1 MAEEVVIMV
10 DGYVNIIFGTLD
22 KTLSTLPG
30 IFGAL
35 IILISGWILGRL
47 LGRGV
52 RILLTKLSEN
62 SRIKDLEIHGIVKK
76 SGVSVGYLGD
86 IAVRL
91 IVYLFAILA
100 AVDVLNL
107 EYLSRMVAGI
117 IAFIPHICAFV
128 IILLVGFI
136 LSDYFIDL
144 LEKYLS
150 ETKVGLIGPV
160 LILFRLLIYF
170 FVIVLALGQL
180 MLDLTIINTVV
191 TPIAW
196 GVGLGIGATIAIFAW
211 YAMKLR
217 GEVIIER
224 MNGFLRKEG

>member
-10 DGYVNIIFGTLD
+10 DGYINIISGTLD

-35 IILISGWILGRL
+35 IILIIGWLLGRF

-52 RILLTKLSEN
+52 RILLKKLSEN

-86 IAVRL
+86 IVVRL

-107 EYLSRMVAGI
+107 DYLSRMIAGI

-150 ETKVGLIGPV
+150 EAKVGLIGPV
-160 LILFRLLIYF
+160 LILFRPLIYF

-180 MLDLTIINTVV
+180 MLDLTIIYTVV

-196 GVGLGIGATIAIFAW
+196 GVGLGIGATIAIFSW
-211 YAMKLR
+211 YSIKIR
-217 GEVIIER
+217 GEVTIER
-224 MNGFLRKEG
+224 MNGLVRNEE